1 MLKEFK
7 EFALKGNVLDMAI
20 GVIIGGAFGA
30 IVTSLV
36 NDIFTPIIGSLTAG
50 ADFTSLTY
58 TMAQAVVENG
68 ETIKEAVVISY
79 GHFLQSIFNFIT
91 VALSVFMFVKLIN
104 KAKRKSVEKPEEA
117 PPVTPEDILLLRDI
131 KELLKEKN
139 Q

>member
-36 NDIFTPIIGSLTAG
+36 NDIFTPIIGYLTAG
-50 ADFTSLTY
+50 ADFTSLKY
-58 TMAQAVVENG
+58 VIAQAVVENG

-104 KAKRKSVEKPEEA
+104 KAKRKSVDKPEEA

>member
-36 NDIFTPIIGSLTAG
+36 NDIFTPVIGYLTAG
-50 ADFTSLTY
+50 ADFTSLKY
-58 TMAQAVVENG
+58 VIAQAVTENG
-68 ETIKEAVVISY
+68 EVVKEAVVISY

-104 KAKRKSVEKPEEA
+104 KTKNKTVEKPAEVQM
-117 PPVTPEDILLLRDI
+117 VTPEDILLLRDI

-139 Q
+139 K

>member
-36 NDIFTPIIGSLTAG
+36 NDIFTPVIGYLTAG
-50 ADFTSLTY
+50 ADFTSLKY
-58 TMAQAVVENG
+58 VIAQAVTENG
-68 ETIKEAVVISY
+68 EVVKEAVVISY
-79 GHFLQSIFNFIT
+79 GHFLQSVFNFIT
-91 VALSVFMFVKLIN
+91 VAFSVFIFVKLIN
-104 KAKRKSVEKPEEA
+104 KTKNKTVDKPEEA

-139 Q
+139 K

>member
-36 NDIFTPIIGSLTAG
+36 NDIFTPVIGYLTAG
-50 ADFTSLTY
+50 ADFTSLKY
-58 TMAQAVVENG
+58 VIAQAVTENG
-68 ETIKEAVVISY
+68 EVVKEAVVISY
-79 GHFLQSIFNFIT
+79 GHFLQSVFNFIT
-91 VALSVFMFVKLIN
+91 VAFSVFIFVKLIN
-104 KAKRKSVEKPEEA
+104 KTKNKTVEKPAEVQM
-117 PPVTPEDILLLRDI
+117 VTPEDILLLRDI

-139 Q
+139 K

>member
-36 NDIFTPIIGSLTAG
+36 NDIFTPIIGYLTAG

-104 KAKRKSVEKPEEA
+104 KAKRKSVDKPEEA

-139 Q
+139 K

>member
-7 EFALKGNVLDMAI
+7 EFALKGNVLDLAI
-20 GVIIGGAFGA
+20 GVIIGGAFGS

-36 NDIFTPIIGSLTAG
+36 NDIFTPVIGYLTAG
-50 ADFTSLTY
+50 ADFTSLKY
-58 TMAQAVVENG
+58 VIAQAVTENG
-68 ETIKEAVVISY
+68 EVVKEAVVISY

-104 KAKRKSVEKPEEA
+104 KAKRKSVDKPAEVQM
-117 PPVTPEDILLLRDI
+117 VTPEDILLLRDI

-139 Q
+139 K